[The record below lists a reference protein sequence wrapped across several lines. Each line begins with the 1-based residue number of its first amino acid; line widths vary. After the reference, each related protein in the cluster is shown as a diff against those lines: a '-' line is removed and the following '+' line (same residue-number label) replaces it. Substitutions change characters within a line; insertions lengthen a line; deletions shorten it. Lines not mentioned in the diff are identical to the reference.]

1 MSWFEKLVPKI
12 EPTGH
17 AKSVPEGLW
26 VKCKDCDEVLYR
38 AELERN
44 LNVCPKCSGHQPLT
58 ARQRCDLFLDLEARE
73 ELYAGLEAVDLLKF
87 KDTKRYKDRLL
98 AAQKTT
104 GEKDALLVMKG
115 RLKGLDVL
123 VVAFDFRFMGGSMG
137 SVVGEKFLRAANVA
151 LEQKIPLVCFSAS
164 GGARM
169 QEALTSLMQMAKT
182 SSGLA
187 RLSDAGVPYI
197 SVLCHPTTGGV
208 SASFAMLGDVN
219 IAEPKATIG
228 FAGKRV
234 IQQTVKQELPK
245 GFQSAEFLLDHGAID
260 MIVDRRNMRD
270 RIHSLL
276 SKFMHHAA

>member
-17 AKSVPEGLW
+17 AKTVPEGLW

-58 ARQRCDLFLDLEARE
+58 ARQRCDLFLDVEARE
-73 ELYAGLEAVDLLKF
+73 ELYSGLEAVDLLKF

-98 AAQKTT
+98 AAQKAT

-115 RLKGLDVL
+115 RVKGLDVV

-137 SVVGEKFLRAANVA
+137 SVVGEKFLRAANVC
-151 LEQKIPLVCFSAS
+151 LEQNVPLVCFSAS

-276 SKFMHHAA
+276 AKFMHHAA

>member
-12 EPTGH
+12 EPSAHT
-17 AKSVPEGLW
+17 KSVPEGLW
-26 VKCKDCDEVLYR
+26 VKCTHCDEILYR
-38 AELERN
+38 TELERN
-44 LNVCPKCSGHQPLT
+44 LSVCPKCSGHQPLT
-58 ARQRCDLFLDLEARE
+58 ARQRLNLFLDEDSKEELFGSLEAIDPLR
-73 ELYAGLEAVDLLKF
+73 F

-98 AAQKTT
+98 AAQKSTE
-104 GEKDALLVMKG
+104 EKDALLVMQG
-115 RLKGLDVL
+115 RVKGLDV
-123 VVAFDFRFMGGSMG
+123 VVCAFDFRFMGGSMG
-137 SVVGEKFLRAANVA
+137 SVVGEKFHRAATVC
-151 LEQKIPLVCFSAS
+151 LEKKIPLICFSAS

-169 QEALTSLMQMAKT
+169 QEALMSLMQMAKT
-182 SSGLA
+182 SSALA
-187 RLSDAGVPYI
+187 LLSDAGVPYI

-245 GFQSAEFLLDHGAID
+245 GFQSAEFLLEHGAID
-260 MIVDRRNMRD
+260 IIVDRRKMRD
-270 RIHSLL
+270 RIHGLL

>member
-12 EPTGH
+12 EPTGQS
-17 AKSVPEGLW
+17 KSVPEGLW
-26 VKCKDCDEVLYR
+26 VKCNDCDEILYR

-44 LNVCPKCSGHQPLT
+44 LNVCPKCNGHQSVT
-58 ARQRCDLFLDLEARE
+58 GRQRLELFLDEDGRE
-73 ELYAGLEAVDLLKF
+73 ELFANLEAVDPLKF
-87 KDTKRYKDRLL
+87 KDSKRYKDRLV
-98 AAQKTT
+98 AAQKSTA
-104 GEKDALLVMKG
+104 EKDALIVMKG
-115 RLKGLDVL
+115 RVKGLDV
-123 VVAFDFRFMGGSMG
+123 VVAAFDFRFMGGSMG
-137 SVVGEKFLRAANVA
+137 SVVGEKFLRAADVCLA
-151 LEQKIPLVCFSAS
+151 QKIPLICFSAS

-169 QEALTSLMQMAKT
+169 QEALMSLMQMAKT
-182 SSGLA
+182 SSALA

-245 GFQSAEFLLDHGAID
+245 GFQSAEFLLEHGAVD
-260 MIVDRRNMRD
+260 MIVDRRQMRD
-270 RIHSLL
+270 RIHGLL
-276 SKFMHHAA
+276 AKLMHHAA